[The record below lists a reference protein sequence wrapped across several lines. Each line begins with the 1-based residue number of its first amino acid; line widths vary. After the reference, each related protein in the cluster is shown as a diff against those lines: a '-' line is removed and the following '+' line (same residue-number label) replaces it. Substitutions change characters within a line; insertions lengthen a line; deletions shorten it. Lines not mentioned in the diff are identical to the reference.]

1 MMLPGI
7 ENRLIQE
14 TGYMKLTYRLML
26 FWGIC
31 ACIGLG
37 SPAWSQPSS
46 AENQNTTQSTAM
58 ESDPLSDTFF
68 EDGFFQDNGT
78 DNAIAPVADP
88 LYYFN
93 YAMYVV
99 NDNLYYYVLKP
110 IATGYKTVMP
120 TPARKGIRNF
130 FHNLLFPIRF
140 VNNLLQWKLQQA
152 SDEFGIFLVNSTAGI
167 LGFNQVAQKHLGMH
181 TQKEDFG
188 QTLGTYGIKE
198 GFYLVLP
205 VFGPSTLRDA
215 IGMAGDYFVL
225 DPIDY
230 VSPWELELGLNVLDT
245 VNRTSFRIG
254 DYESMQKAALD
265 PYTAF
270 RDAYIQNRRMQV
282 SQ

>member
-1 MMLPGI
+1 MLI
-7 ENRLIQE
+7 L
-14 TGYMKLTYRLML
+14 
-26 FWGIC
+26 GIC

-46 AENQNTTQSTAM
+46 AENQDTTQQIIM
-58 ESDPLSDTFF
+58 ESDPSSDNFF
-68 EDGFFQDNGT
+68 EDDFFEEEPAGKAVD
-78 DNAIAPVADP
+78 PVADP
-88 LYYFN
+88 FYYFN

-110 IATGYKTVMP
+110 VATGYKTVMP

-130 FHNLLFPIRF
+130 FHNLMFPIRF
-140 VNNLLQWKLQQA
+140 VNNLLQWKLEQA
-152 SDEFGIFLVNSTAGI
+152 SDEFGIFLVNSTAGV
-167 LGFNQVAQKHLGMH
+167 LGFNQVAQKYLDMH
-181 TQKEDFG
+181 TQKEDLG

-205 VFGPSTLRDA
+205 VLGPSTFRDA

-230 VSPWELELGLNVLDT
+230 VSAWELELGLDALDI

-254 DYESMQKAALD
+254 DYESMKKAALD
-265 PYTAF
+265 PYVAI

>member
-1 MMLPGI
+1 
-7 ENRLIQE
+7 
-14 TGYMKLTYRLML
+14 MKLTYRLML

-46 AENQNTTQSTAM
+46 AENQTTAQSSVM
-58 ESDPLSDTFF
+58 ETDSSSDSFF
-68 EDGFFQDNGT
+68 EDDFFEDNGA
-78 DNAIAPVADP
+78 DNAFDPVSDP
-88 LYYFN
+88 FYYFN

-110 IATGYKTVMP
+110 VASGYKTIMP

-130 FHNLLFPIRF
+130 FHNLMFPIRF

-167 LGFNQVAQKHLGMH
+167 LGFNQVAQKYLDMH
-181 TQKEDFG
+181 TQKEDLG

-205 VFGPSTLRDA
+205 VLGPSTLRDA

-230 VSPWELELGLNVLDT
+230 VSPWELELGLDVLDI

-254 DYESMQKAALD
+254 DYESMKKAALD
-265 PYTAF
+265 PYVAI